1 MATKQI
7 DRGYQ
12 HNVAVWSVLMTTL
25 GSMFDRSTILREEVF
40 AKLSCFIAIAVILRV
55 ISRLMWTRKLGWDD
69 WMMIVGLVCSLF

>member
-25 GSMFDRSTILREEVF
+25 GSMFDRNTILREEVF
-40 AKLSCFIAIAVILRV
+40 AKLYCFIAIAVILRV